1 MSGSKQVPPRCEFEL
16 DKLVLKLDEVVSSDT
31 RVIDDV
37 VAKITGLIEK
47 TGCWNDLENIDL
59 VVHEALANAIIHG
72 NLNNPD
78 KAVRVCVGVQEDC
91 GMLIVVK
98 DVGSG
103 FDPSQLPN
111 PVLGQNLFAGHG
123 RGIFL
128 INQLMDEVRF
138 NFNSGT
144 ELYMRRAGRSNR
156 EFK

>member
-1 MSGSKQVPPRCEFEL
+1 MSEPTQIPPRCEFEL

-31 RVIDDV
+31 CVIDDV
-37 VAKITGLIEK
+37 VGKITGLIEK

-59 VVHEALANAIIHG
+59 VVHEALANAIVHG

-78 KAVRVCVGVQEDC
+78 KAVRICVGVQEDC

-98 DVGSG
+98 DAGSG

-111 PVLGQNLFAGHG
+111 PVVGQNLFAGHG

-128 INQLMDEVRF
+128 INQLMDQVRF
-138 NFNSGT
+138 NFNSCT
-144 ELYMRRAGRSNR
+144 ELYMRRAGRSDR
-156 EFK
+156 KFK